1 MQKKGGVVLILGSGP
16 SVVAAA
22 SWPRDRFDR
31 IVVINNAW
39 RVRSDWDI
47 LCYPEDF
54 PQENQPRTLR
64 AGQQLVLSD
73 AFVPAQNAFGGFVF
87 AGATMAFT
95 TAYWVLHALR
105 PRVIGFLGCDMVY
118 APAGP
123 THFYGNGAADP
134 LRDDVS
140 LRNLEAK
147 SARLGAIAAVNGCA
161 CANLSDSDS
170 RLVFPR
176 TTLEDLGR
184 SRRLAVNERA
194 VVQLRSQ
201 EDALGYATPDGR
213 YPQSGYDLAALDQLD
228 AAWQSV
234 FASPR

>member
-1 MQKKGGVVLILGSGP
+1 MRDEGGVVLILGSGP
-16 SVVAAA
+16 SVVDAT
-22 SWPRDRFDR
+22 SWPRDPFDQ

-39 RVRSDWDI
+39 RVRSDWDF

-54 PQENQPRTLR
+54 PQENQPQTLR
-64 AGQQLVLSD
+64 SGQRLVLAD

-105 PRVIGFLGCDMVY
+105 PRVMGFLGCDMVY

-123 THFYGNGAADP
+123 THFYGKGTADP

-161 CANLSDSDS
+161 CVNLSNGDS

-176 TTLEDLGR
+176 VAPEELGA
-184 SRRLAVNERA
+184 SEPHAINEQTVR
-194 VVQLRSQ
+194 QLRSQ

-228 AAWQSV
+228 EAWRSV
-234 FASPR
+234 FLNPK